1 MLGFRV
7 SEVDETFHRQ
17 PAEVPKH
24 AIVRPITI
32 GDKRKC
38 RTIAVAPR
46 TRYSPPKNRAR
57 KANDTEKRR
66 HGILP
71 RRARYRAFY
80 PRNIGHLVADD
91 KIRAAK

>member
-17 PAEVPKH
+17 PAEVPKP
-24 AIVRPITI
+24 AMVRPITI

-38 RTIAVAPR
+38 RAIAVAPPGR
-46 TRYSPPKNRAR
+46 GIRPR
-57 KANDTEKRR
+57 KTGQEGQRHREEKSRK
-66 HGILP
+66 LP

-80 PRNIGHLVADD
+80 PRNIG
-91 KIRAAK
+91 IWWRITR